1 MELYIHIPFC
11 VKKCDYCDFLS
22 APWPTEVRRAYTKAL
37 CAEIAFFGAV
47 LESPLLETI
56 YIGGGTPT
64 WLEAVLLDEIMQTVY
79 KHFSIA
85 EDAEISMECN
95 PGTVS
100 LSDFSSYRRWG
111 LNRLSIGLQSANDE
125 ELRLLGRAYTYSRFL
140 STYENARRS
149 GFYNI
154 NIDIMTGLPR
164 QTDEKLLRT
173 LEKVISLR
181 PEHVSA
187 YALTIEEGT
196 PFFDRYQ
203 LDEKRRQAG
212 MPTAELPDDD
222 ASYFL
227 SKMTENVLAE
237 HGYERYE
244 ISNFAKGGLVCR
256 HNIGYWKREPYLG
269 VGLGAASLLGNV
281 RYANERDMESYIAHA
296 MELQTQQEAVSPMW
310 ERADELSRKNEI
322 EEFMYLGLRMT
333 EGIWR
338 QDFEQCFGQPIESF
352 YKAKLDTLKEQGLLR
367 MEGGRIFLTELGMD
381 ISNRVLA
388 EFLF

>member
-1 MELYIHIPFC
+1 MELYIHIHFC

-256 HNIGYWKREPYLG
+256 HNIGYWKREP
-269 VGLGAASLLGNV
+269 
-281 RYANERDMESYIAHA
+281 
-296 MELQTQQEAVSPMW
+296 
-310 ERADELSRKNEI
+310 
-322 EEFMYLGLRMT
+322 
-333 EGIWR
+333 
-338 QDFEQCFGQPIESF
+338 
-352 YKAKLDTLKEQGLLR
+352 
-367 MEGGRIFLTELGMD
+367 
-381 ISNRVLA
+381 
-388 EFLF
+388 